1 MRKVRALYRVM
12 AFVCLAV
19 SLYEMYR
26 GVDVTILWI
35 TYWGMMIMSEV
46 TR

>member
-12 AFVCLAV
+12 AFVCLVV

-26 GVDVTILWI
+26 GVDVTTLWI

>member
-12 AFVCLAV
+12 AFVCLVA

-35 TYWGMMIMSEV
+35 TYWGMLIMSEV
-46 TR
+46 AK